1 MYNKIIEKL
10 KNKNVAILGFGKEGR
25 STYNFIRRHLDLKLT
40 ILDKDKELINKNQ
53 FLADDKNLDF
63 VLGSTY
69 LDNLSRFDIIIKS
82 AGVSLK
88 DIDTTDIIDK
98 LTSQYALI
106 LEDTDLFTI
115 GVTASKG
122 KTTTTTLIYNIISK
136 QRDNV
141 YLLGNMGNPPL
152 DYIESFNKDSIL
164 VIELAALQLEYVRK
178 SCNIS
183 CILNLFL
190 EHLDYFKDKDKYFR
204 AKLNICKYQNESD
217 YLIYSMDNETLL
229 NYVSNMDIKSKK
241 VSVSLNDSSDIKL
254 VGNKVYYNDNLLYV
268 DDNKRKLLGN
278 HNLENIMFALGVA
291 KILNLDIPDA
301 VNTINS
307 FSPIEHRM
315 EFVGTYNDIK
325 FYNDSIATIP
335 EATIN
340 AIEAIK
346 DVDTLIFGGLDRKID
361 YSKFIDY
368 LNKSNISNFICLPD
382 TGYKLAPSL
391 TKNVYMIEEMD
402 EAVKIAYKVTKKG
415 SSCLLSPAASSYNK
429 YKNYIEKGS
438 LYKECV
444 KKYKEK

>member
-10 KNKNVAILGFGKEGR
+10 KNKNVAILGFGKEGK

-69 LDNLSRFDIIIKS
+69 LDNLYRFDIIIKS

-88 DIDTTDIIDK
+88 DIDTTDYLDK

-190 EHLDYFKDKDKYFR
+190 EHLDYFGDKDKYFR
-204 AKLNICKYQNESD
+204 AKLNICKYQNEED

-241 VSVSLNDSSDIKL
+241 ISVSLNCSSDIKL
-254 VGNKVYYNDNLLYV
+254 VGNKVYYNDTLLYI

-346 DVDTLIFGGLDRKID
+346 DVDTLIFGGMDRGID
-361 YSKFIDY
+361 YNKFIDY
-368 LNKSNISNFICLPD
+368 LNNSNIYNFICLPD
-382 TGYKLAPSL
+382 TGYKIAPSL

-402 EAVKIAYKVTKKG
+402 ESVKIAYKVTKKG